1 MRTGNPEEF
10 YSLASRAPTCPKG
23 TWPARHALNSRAWRR
38 AGAASPPAPAF
49 RPAQEPGC
57 AAADAAG
64 GATPS
69 IGKVRRSA
77 SVTQPPP
84 IAR

>member
-1 MRTGNPEEF
+1 MRTGKPKEF
-10 YSLASRAPTCPKG
+10 YYLATWAPTCPKG
-23 TWPARHALNSRAWRR
+23 TWPARHPLNNGAWRQ
-38 AGAASPPAPAF
+38 AGAGPPPAF

-69 IGKVRRSA
+69 VGKVRRSA

-84 IAR
+84 IAL